1 MRPRPLSLPGWAA
14 LLLALTVALF
24 PLYWVAMTSFKPP
37 AEWSVSPALWIAQ
50 APTLDNYRVLFDP
63 ASVQGGGL
71 GGVSASATKAVV
83 GSVVVSVSATL
94 ISVVFGLG
102 AAVGLV
108 RYAQG
113 GSRSAALNILSGR
126 MFPPAAIAVPF
137 VVVFAAVGL
146 IDSYVGLVLVYVAVT
161 LPFSTWMLKSFVED
175 VPREIEEAAMLDGRS
190 RLSAHLL
197 VTLPLI
203 RGGLL
208 ATTLFVFILNW
219 SEFLLAMVL
228 SYTRLITIPVQL
240 AKYVTATAGTLFG
253 VQAALAVLAAAPLV
267 VAGYAIQGHLVRGM
281 TFGAVK
287 R

>member
-1 MRPRPLSLPGWAA
+1 MTPRPLSALGWAA
-14 LLLALTVALF
+14 LLLALGVALF
-24 PLYWVAMTSFKPP
+24 PIYWVAMTSIKPP
-37 AEWSVSPALWIAQ
+37 AEWSVSPALWTAQ

-63 ASVQGGGL
+63 AAVQGKGL
-71 GGVSASATKAVV
+71 GGVSASATRAVV
-83 GSVVVSVSATL
+83 GSLVASVSATL
-94 ISVVFGLG
+94 LSVALGL
-102 AAVGLV
+102 AAAIGIV
-108 RYAQG
+108 RYAGG
-113 GSRSAALNILSGR
+113 GSPRAALNILSGR

-137 VVVFAAVGL
+137 VVVFASAGL
-146 IDSYVGLVLVYVAVT
+146 IDSYAGLVLVYVAVT
-161 LPFSTWMLKSFVED
+161 LPFSTWMLKSFVEE
-175 VPREIEEAAMLDGRS
+175 VPREVEEAAMLDGRS
-190 RLSAHLL
+190 RIMAQVL

-228 SYTRLITIPVQL
+228 SYTRVITIPVQL

-267 VAGYAIQGHLVRGM
+267 LAGYAIQGHLVRGM